1 MELSKLIKDKKMQVF
16 LWVWA
21 GQVVS
26 ILGSAMTRFALMIWA
41 YEQSGSATTLAL
53 IGTFNSL
60 PYLLFSPLAGV
71 LIDRWDRRKIMLFA
85 DLFAGFTTV
94 FMLVMYKMGSLEL
107 WHMYLAEGITGALE
121 AFQIPAYSAIMSVL
135 VPKEQY
141 TRTNGLRSL
150 GAHMSYVLAPALAG
164 LLLPFIQISGVMTI
178 DIATFLFS
186 TLVLLCVS
194 IPKPPVSEDG
204 SAVNGNLKHNLKVGL
219 EFIFKRKGL
228 THLLLLL
235 LVMNMLSAL
244 TYFSILPAMVLA
256 RSGDQETALGWVQS
270 MLATG
275 GVIGSAL
282 LSIWGGPR
290 KKIHGVLF
298 GGVLTFLLGDLLF
311 GIGRDLPI
319 WIIAALGSTIPI
331 PFISGEAQTIWQL
344 RVPPNLQGRVFSTK
358 DMIQQITSPVMYL
371 VGGILADQVFEPAF
385 LPGGKLVDTFAVNL
399 VGSGPGAGMGF
410 MFLFTFLLGTTSCL
424 LGFLSPALRNVE
436 KKQ

>member
-16 LWVWA
+16 FWVWA

-26 ILGSAMTRFALMIWA
+26 LLGSAMTRFALMIWA

-71 LIDRWDRRKIMLFA
+71 LIDRWDRRKIMLFS

-94 FMLVMYKMGSLEL
+94 FMLVMYRTGNLEL

-121 AFQIPAYSAIMSVL
+121 AFQIPAYSAVMSVL

-141 TRTNGLRSL
+141 ARTNGLRSL
-150 GAHMSYVLAPALAG
+150 GAHISYVLAPALAG
-164 LLLPFIQISGVMTI
+164 LLLPFIQISGIMTI

-194 IPKPPVSEDG
+194 IPKPPVSEEG
-204 SAVNGNLKHNLKVGL
+204 TAANKNLQQNLKFGM
-219 EFIFKRKGL
+219 EYIFKRKGL
-228 THLLLLL
+228 THLLLLM
-235 LVMNMLSAL
+235 LVINMLSAL

-256 RSGDQETALGWVQS
+256 RSGEQEAVLGWVQS
-270 MLATG
+270 MLAAG
-275 GVIGSAL
+275 GLIGSAL

-290 KKIHGVLF
+290 KKIYGVLF
-298 GGVLTFLLGDLLF
+298 GGVFTFLLGDLLF
-311 GIGRDLPI
+311 GLGRSLPV
-319 WIIAALGSTIPI
+319 WIVAALGSTIPI
-331 PFISGEAQTIWQL
+331 PFISGETQAIWQL
-344 RVPPNLQGRVFSTK
+344 RVPPDLQGRVFSIK
-358 DMIQQITSPVMYL
+358 NMIQQITNPVMYL

-424 LGFLSPALRNVE
+424 LGFLSPALRSVE
-436 KKQ
+436 KEQ